1 MRVNTDSSGA
11 QATGGVS
18 DKARISADGRFVVF
32 RSDATDLVPGDTNAR
47 NDAFLKDLITGT
59 ITRVTFN
66 LEAGTQITGTG
77 IIFDL
82 SISPDGRFVAIDTST
97 NTLVPGDTANGDVF
111 IYDTYRS
118 TVQNGLSNGGNVVTL
133 QVSTTGGD
141 ILDVSWGD
149 NSFNSRAVTSR
160 ADATLSTFDHAYAS
174 AGRYT
179 ITAVS
184 TNPGVPGAAVTTATA
199 IIATDAPGMQVLSSG
214 LGGLANNSAT
224 PEAISANGR
233 YVVMASFANNLL
245 PGYGGNGQFYWRD
258 TQTGEIALV
267 SANAA
272 GAEGNVATFTSDS
285 AFVSDDGARV
295 VFSSSSTNLLTVA
308 DANAGS
314 DVFLKNI
321 RTGAVTLLSATQAG
335 VQGNGSSSLTDASSD
350 LTWVVMQSFA
360 TNFGNGS
367 AGGDTNGL
375 ADIFLKNTQTGEIR
389 NVSIANGLSGAQGN
403 GTSAVGRVSENGRF
417 VAFSSFASNLVAG
430 DTNALTDV
438 FLRDT
443 QTGTTTRV
451 SLGASNVQIAAESF
465 LADLSND
472 GSLVLFSTAT
482 SLLPSDTNSTFDL
495 YSRNIA
501 TGALTLVSA
510 ANGGVALTGGL
521 GTTGSDA
528 RYSADGRYVTF
539 TSTGQF
545 SSADQNGNTD
555 VFRKDLQ
562 TGELIRISSADGNRG
577 GNGTS
582 GTFAASSDAQTIA
595 IGSGSSDLIG
605 SFSSFNQT
613 LLWRQGGVLPQFISG
628 TDGIDIVQ
636 ASEIGD
642 SVSAGSGNDTLF
654 LRGGN
659 DTADAGAGNDT
670 LIGGTGADSLDGG
683 DGYDFAS
690 YLGATSAVTARL
702 DFASLN
708 TGEAAGDSYTS
719 IEGLIGSQ
727 FSDFLLVG
735 DGQANYIAAFDG
747 DDYAAGEAGNDTIL
761 GGEGNDQFWGGTGAD
776 SLDGGNGYDI
786 ARYDFAASG
795 VVARLD
801 GGANAGE
808 AAGDTYVSIE
818 ALYGS
823 AFGDVLI
830 GDAAATCWRP
840 RRR

>member
-1 MRVNTDSSGA
+1 M
-11 QATGGVS
+11 
-18 DKARISADGRFVVF
+18 
-32 RSDATDLVPGDTNAR
+32 
-47 NDAFLKDLITGT
+47 
-59 ITRVTFN
+59 
-66 LEAGTQITGTG
+66 
-77 IIFDL
+77 
-82 SISPDGRFVAIDTST
+82 
-97 NTLVPGDTANGDVF
+97 
-111 IYDTYRS
+111 
-118 TVQNGLSNGGNVVTL
+118 
-133 QVSTTGGD
+133 
-141 ILDVSWGD
+141 
-149 NSFNSRAVTSR
+149 
-160 ADATLSTFDHAYAS
+160 
-174 AGRYT
+174 
-179 ITAVS
+179 
-184 TNPGVPGAAVTTATA
+184 
-199 IIATDAPGMQVLSSG
+199 
-214 LGGLANNSAT
+214 
-224 PEAISANGR
+224 
-233 YVVMASFANNLL
+233 
-245 PGYGGNGQFYWRD
+245 
-258 TQTGEIALV
+258 
-267 SANAA
+267 
-272 GAEGNVATFTSDS
+272 
-285 AFVSDDGARV
+285 
-295 VFSSSSTNLLTVA
+295 
-308 DANAGS
+308 
-314 DVFLKNI
+314 
-321 RTGAVTLLSATQAG
+321 
-335 VQGNGSSSLTDASSD
+335 
-350 LTWVVMQSFA
+350 
-360 TNFGNGS
+360 
-367 AGGDTNGL
+367 
-375 ADIFLKNTQTGEIR
+375 
-389 NVSIANGLSGAQGN
+389 
-403 GTSAVGRVSENGRF
+403 
-417 VAFSSFASNLVAG
+417 
-430 DTNALTDV
+430 
-438 FLRDT
+438 
-443 QTGTTTRV
+443 
-451 SLGASNVQIAAESF
+451 
-465 LADLSND
+465 
-472 GSLVLFSTAT
+472 
-482 SLLPSDTNSTFDL
+482 
-495 YSRNIA
+495 
-501 TGALTLVSA
+501 SA

-830 GDAAATCWRP
+830 GDAAATFWRASTALTCSTGLAATTSCWAVVARTPSLSTPLALAPTRCSTSPPRLRQAPTTTMSTSVASAPSAASPSRRSVPMRISSPTTVPSSCRASPP
-840 RRR
+840 RRWSRGIFCFEVAPRLALPQSSAKPVHRNAYHAPCHKVGPSPARTGLTVLLVGPAFVCPVPGFSSVSSCHCQ